1 MIARRRR
8 CSTAAPSTFMATF
21 QIPLPK
27 PTSASPAI
35 VGPIPM
41 IEPTATTAN
50 PTAKQIDITAT
61 VRAAPSL
68 ATTIPAERDRD
79 HRTDTAAEQDQTER
93 RWTGLQLITDSG
105 NARGPTGEAETAADE
120 GHTHRA
126 LGRLRNRV
134 RRRESSETSVGVF
147 GLLGQRFEHDRITLS
162 GGGGPR
168 RSRSPVVPR
177 FRSLIIP

>member
-1 MIARRRR
+1 MTAPSAAPPTVPTLKPAWNFGMIARRRR

-68 ATTIPAERDRD
+68 ATTTPPSG
-79 HRTDTAAEQDQTER
+79 TAITAPTPPPSRIKPSVD
-93 RWTGLQLITDSG
+93 GLAC
-105 NARGPTGEAETAADE
+105 N
-120 GHTHRA
+120 
-126 LGRLRNRV
+126 
-134 RRRESSETSVGVF
+134 
-147 GLLGQRFEHDRITLS
+147 
-162 GGGGPR
+162 
-168 RSRSPVVPR
+168 
-177 FRSLIIP
+177 